1 MRIAVIGSGSWG
13 TALAQVLCDNHH
25 NVLLYGRNIN
35 EIDEINTYHKNSK
48 YFKDVDLSL
57 SLHATNN
64 LEDISNF
71 DIYLLAVPTIAIESV
86 CREIQKIAHKDFL
99 IINTAKG
106 FHPQKF
112 IRMSEVIKESFDKN
126 VYFKDVIS
134 LIGPSHAEEV
144 VLRMYT
150 AINAVCENEEYAKQ
164 IQELFSNNYLR
175 VYTNTDVIGAEYGV
189 ALKNA
194 IALASGMISG
204 LGYGDN
210 TKAALMT
217 RGLAEMT
224 RFGIKKGGKME
235 TYLGLCGLG
244 DLIVTCTSI
253 HSRNYQAGYAIG
265 KANSA
270 KEFLET
276 NTKTVEGI
284 NTVNAVHKM
293 ANEMNIEMPIVDQI
307 YKVLYE
313 NGKPS
318 ECADELM
325 NRKLV
330 PEIH

>member
-1 MRIAVIGSGSWG
+1 MKVAVIGSGSWG
-13 TALAQVLCDNHH
+13 TALAQVLCDNQHD
-25 NVLLYGRNIN
+25 VLLYGRNI
-35 EIDEINTYHKNSK
+35 DEVNAINTHHQNNS
-48 YFKDVDLSL
+48 YFPNIELNSNLK
-57 SLHATNN
+57 ATNN
-64 LEDISNF
+64 IDDITNY
-71 DIYLLAVPTIAIESV
+71 DLYLLAVPTFAIESV
-86 CREIQKIAHKDFL
+86 CEQIKAIAHQDFS

-106 FHPQKF
+106 FHPRSF
-112 IRMSEVIKESFDKN
+112 LRMSEVIKNAMQGCS
-126 VYFKDVIS
+126 YFKEVIS

-144 VLRMYT
+144 VQRMYT
-150 AINAVCENEEYAKQ
+150 AINAVCENEQIAKE
-164 IQELFSNNYLR
+164 IQHLFSNNYLR
-175 VYTNTDVIGAEYGV
+175 VYTNTDVIGAELGV

-194 IALASGMISG
+194 MALASGMIAG

-224 RFGIKKGGKME
+224 RFGLQKGGKME

-270 KEFLET
+270 KEFLAN

-284 NTVNAVHKM
+284 NTVNAVHAM
-293 ANEMNIEMPIVDQI
+293 AKEIHIEMPIVNQL
-307 YKVLYE
+307 YQVLYE
-313 NGKPS
+313 GANPS

-330 PEIH
+330 PEHY

>member
-13 TALAQVLCDNHH
+13 TALSQVLCDNQHD
-25 NVLLYGRNIN
+25 VLLYGRNSAEVIDIN
-35 EIDEINTYHKNSK
+35 EHHTNSL
-48 YFKDVDLSL
+48 YFKDVSL
-57 SLHATNN
+57 NPNLKATNDFN
-64 LEDISNF
+64 DLKDF
-71 DIYLLAVPTIAIESV
+71 DIYLLAVPTIAIESI
-86 CREIQKIAHKDFL
+86 CHQISSIANKEFL

-106 FHPQKF
+106 FHPQSYK
-112 IRMSEVIKESFDKN
+112 RMSEVIKNSFIEN
-126 VYFKDVIS
+126 PFYKDVIS

-150 AINAVCENEEYAKQ
+150 AINAVCDHEENAKY
-164 IQELFSNNYLR
+164 IQALFANNYLR

-210 TKAALMT
+210 TKAALIT

-224 RFGIKKGGKME
+224 RFGIKMGGKME

-244 DLIVTCTSI
+244 DLIVTCTSV
-253 HSRNYQAGYAIG
+253 HSRNFQAGYAIG

-284 NTVNAVHKM
+284 NTVKAVYSMTKD
-293 ANEMNIEMPIVDQI
+293 IDVEMPIVNQL
-307 YKVLYE
+307 YSVLYQ
-313 NGKPS
+313 NAKPS
-318 ECADELM
+318 ECIDELM
-325 NRKLV
+325 NRKLIS
-330 PEIH
+330 EI